1 MLAESSVKAFLDKTA
16 GNEPVPGGGSISA
29 LCAAI
34 ASALTEMVAGL
45 TIGKKNYVD
54 VEDEMKDIA
63 SRMAALREEFIQCI
77 DRDSDAYDKVFAAF
91 KMPKETD
98 EEKEAR
104 TQEIQKATL
113 VAAMVPMG
121 VADLSVRMMDLIAVI
136 AHKGNKNAVT
146 DACVAM
152 MNARTAVLGALL
164 NVRINLLSLKD
175 QSIVAELTAQ
185 SEEIEKDAIAKEQEL
200 LTWVKTQL

>member
-1 MLAESSVKAFLDKTA
+1 MLAELSVKAFLDKTA

-91 KMPKETD
+91 KM
-98 EEKEAR
+98 
-104 TQEIQKATL
+104 
-113 VAAMVPMG
+113 
-121 VADLSVRMMDLIAVI
+121 
-136 AHKGNKNAVT
+136 
-146 DACVAM
+146 
-152 MNARTAVLGALL
+152 
-164 NVRINLLSLKD
+164 LSL
-175 QSIVAELTAQ
+175 IH
-185 SEEIEKDAIAKEQEL
+185 I
-200 LTWVKTQL
+200 